1 MDANQLYILQILKA
15 NDSNMNMIVT
25 CLLAQVIVFAPLGQ
39 INLNVFKLY
48 QYIYN

>member
-15 NDSNMNMIVT
+15 NVSNMNMIVT
-25 CLLAQVIVFAPLGQ
+25 CLLAQVIVFAPLDQ